1 MLRRYGQLNVVLLA
15 AGDALALLAAWMLAY
30 WARFGLEFI
39 PVARGYPPIGTYL
52 IVLPFVLAAWLLAA
66 RLTHLYNHRAG
77 LKSAEEIM
85 RLTYAMAWTVLFL
98 IALTFFYRGVSY
110 SRLAVV
116 YFMILGPVLLFLA
129 RRVAWSAI
137 RRLRRRGVDMRRIL
151 VAGVS
156 PLAQR
161 TAERLEAYRY
171 LGFQVIG
178 HLSEEDPPP
187 PQAGGRPVLGGI
199 GEAKAVAEREGA
211 VEVYVALPAERREAQ
226 KRLLDDLADS
236 SVDLRVVPD
245 LLDHMR
251 LNAGIE
257 ELEGL
262 PVILLSQTPLLGW
275 SRVGK
280 RAMDAALAG
289 LAVLVLSPVLLLV
302 AALVKLS
309 SPGPVFYKQE
319 RMGLDG
325 VRFTMYKFRSMR
337 QDAERE
343 TGAVWARP
351 DDDRR
356 TWLGA
361 FLRRTSLDELPQLFN
376 VIRGEMSLVGPRPE
390 RPVFV
395 DQFRRKV
402 PGYMLRHKMK
412 SGMTGWAQVNGWRG
426 DTSIEK
432 RIECDLYYIEHWSLG
447 LDLKI
452 LWLTIWKGFVGRNAY

>member
-1 MLRRYGQLNVVLLA
+1 M
-15 AGDALALLAAWMLAY
+15 
-30 WARFGLEFI
+30 I
-39 PVARGYPPIGTYL
+39 
-52 IVLPFVLAAWLLAA
+52 
-66 RLTHLYNHRAG
+66 RLSHT
-77 LKSAEEIM
+77 
-85 RLTYAMAWTVLFL
+85 MAWAVLIL

-110 SRLAVV
+110 SRLVVV
-116 YFMILGPVLLFLA
+116 YFMGLGPALLFLV
-129 RRVAWSAI
+129 RRVMWSAI

-161 TAERLEAYRY
+161 TADRLEAYRY

-178 HLSEEDPPP
+178 HLSEEDPAPAR
-187 PQAGGRPVLGGI
+187 AGGRPVLGRI

-211 VEVYVALPAERREAQ
+211 VEVYVALPAGRRQEMEG
-226 KRLLDDLADS
+226 LLEELADS

-257 ELEGL
+257 ELDGL
-262 PVILLSQTPLLGW
+262 PVVLLSQTPLLGW
-275 SRVGK
+275 SRMGK
-280 RAMDAALAG
+280 RAMDIALG
-289 LAVLVLSPVLLLV
+289 SLILILLGPLLLLI

-309 SPGPVFYKQE
+309 SPGPVLFTQE

-325 VRFTMYKFRSMR
+325 VRFQMYKFRSMR
-337 QDAERE
+337 ADAERE

-351 DDDRR
+351 DDERR

-361 FLRRTSLDELPQLFN
+361 FLRGTSLDELPQLLN

-395 DQFRRKV
+395 EQFRRSV

-432 RIECDLYYIEHWSLG
+432 RIECDIYYIEHWSLG

-452 LWLTIWKGFVGRNAY
+452 MWLTIWKGFVSRNAY